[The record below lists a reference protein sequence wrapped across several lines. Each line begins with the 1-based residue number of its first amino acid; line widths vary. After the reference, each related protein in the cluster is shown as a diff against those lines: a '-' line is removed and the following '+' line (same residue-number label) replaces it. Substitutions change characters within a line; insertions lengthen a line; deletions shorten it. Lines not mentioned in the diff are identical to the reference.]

1 MSINIKRPTLGELFT
16 QLPPLPVPSVRNP
29 WHASGR
35 LWSAEQMQRYAVAF
49 GNICFIQAEA
59 TITPPSFDELIA
71 KWESGK
77 VLDQYTHGQSRLTL
91 RLAVEEL
98 ESVIAGPTPLPV
110 PPPLPKRDKDSDTRP
125 MSDAAFNMALEEA
138 VDKWLPWIRES
149 TKRTRLPED
158 SFTAADMMDA
168 RRDERERLQS
178 EGMFTAADMM
188 DARRDERERLNQP
201 IVATDESD
209 GTVYRWIWGDK
220 TRLVV
225 MHEVAVPIKSTR
237 L

>member
-1 MSINIKRPTLGELFT
+1 MSINIKKPTLGELFA
-16 QLPPLPVPSVRNP
+16 QLPPLPVPSVR
-29 WHASGR
+29 HEGY
-35 LWSAEQMQRYAVAF
+35 SAEQMQRYAVAF

-98 ESVIAGPTPLPV
+98 ESVIAGPTPLPTR
-110 PPPLPKRDKDSDTRP
+110 PLPKRDKDSDTRP

-138 VDKWLPWIRES
+138 ADKWLPWTRES
-149 TKRTRLPED
+149 TK
-158 SFTAADMMDA
+158 
-168 RRDERERLQS
+168 
-178 EGMFTAADMM
+178 
-188 DARRDERERLNQP
+188 
-201 IVATDESD
+201 
-209 GTVYRWIWGDK
+209 
-220 TRLVV
+220 
-225 MHEVAVPIKSTR
+225 STR